1 MDHTATSLC
10 SAFDFSW
17 ARLMERLDGLTDDEY
32 LWEPVEGCWSIRS
45 DGAGGWRI
53 EGTVG
58 NAGSPSPPPVT
69 TIAWR
74 LGHLAGIALGG
85 FADRRFGGGTLRVED
100 IAVPGSAGEVPEFCE
115 RNYRAWRDGMAS
127 LDGEAWWEP
136 LGPAW
141 GPYAEANNV
150 DLALHVL
157 DEVVHH
163 GAEVGLL
170 RDLYLRRG
178 ELGGAGSIGSR

>member
-1 MDHTATSLC
+1 MDRTATALC
-10 SAFDFSW
+10 SAFDYVWERFL
-17 ARLMERLDGLTDDEY
+17 ARLQGLGDDEY
-32 LWEPVEGCWSIRS
+32 FWEPVEGCWSIRQ
-45 DGAGGWRI
+45 DAGGRWRI

-58 NAGSPSPPPVT
+58 DASSPFPPPIT

-74 LGHLAGIALGG
+74 IAHLAGIALGG
-85 FADRRFGGGTLRVED
+85 FADRWFGSGRLQVQD
-100 IAVPGSAGEVPEFCE
+100 IECPGAAGDVREFCE

-127 LDGEAWWEP
+127 IEEEAWWIP
-136 LGPAW
+136 LGASW
-141 GPYAEANNV
+141 GPFAQSNGV

-170 RDLYLRRG
+170 RDLYRRRD
-178 ELGGAGSIGSR
+178 AFT